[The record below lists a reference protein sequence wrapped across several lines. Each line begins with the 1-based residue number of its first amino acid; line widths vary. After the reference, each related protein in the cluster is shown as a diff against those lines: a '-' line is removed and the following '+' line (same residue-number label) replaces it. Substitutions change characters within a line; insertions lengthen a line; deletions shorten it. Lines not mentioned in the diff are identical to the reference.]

1 MAYQDDT
8 DFDRSRPISLY
19 YQLQEKLSRKI
30 QSGEWKSNQKIPTET
45 ELCKLYGLSRITVR
59 KAIEEL
65 VHEGR
70 LIRFQGKGTYVA
82 SINFEQ
88 KLSKFYSFSEA
99 LKKKGK
105 KEHVKMLSFDVIKL
119 DAAAASRLGLGE
131 DAEFYKI
138 TRLRMVDDTAYTVE
152 TSLIPY
158 TLCPHLTEKNIME
171 KGLYNSMAD
180 DGVSPK
186 RIVEK
191 FRAVS
196 IKANEAIH
204 MGLKPGTP
212 AIHLERT
219 TYDSSRIIEYCVSI
233 VRGDFFTYTVERKS

>member
-1 MAYQDDT
+1 MAQSDDT
-8 DFDRSRPISLY
+8 VFDRNKPISLY
-19 YQLQEKLSRKI
+19 YQLQEKLSQKI
-30 QSGEWKSNQKIPTET
+30 QSGEWKSGQKIPTET
-45 ELCKLYGLSRITVR
+45 ELCSIYGLSRITVR
-59 KAIEEL
+59 KAVEEL

-70 LIRFQGKGTYVA
+70 LIRFQGKGTFVA

-105 KEHVKMLSFDVIKL
+105 NEHVKMLSFDIIKS
-119 DAAAASRLGLGE
+119 DAATAAHLGLGE
-131 DAEFYKI
+131 DAVFYKI

-152 TSLIPY
+152 TSLIPHA
-158 TLCPHLTEKNIME
+158 LCPRLAEKSIIE

-180 DGVSPK
+180 DGVVPK

-191 FRAVS
+191 FRAAA
-196 IKANEAIH
+196 IRAYEAKY
-204 MGLKPGTP
+204 MDLKIGTP

-219 TYDSSRIIEYCVSI
+219 TYDSTRIIEYCVSI
-233 VRGDFFTYTVERKS
+233 VRGDFFTYTVEMKS